1 MLQYYL
7 EMERQYLHS
16 KLQLISNLYVKRLLF
31 TLKKDRSVLKL
42 KCKGEDEMT
51 AHIESKKEEI
61 AKRVLMPGDPLRA
74 KYVADK
80 FLTDAKCINQTRG
93 MLGFTGK
100 YKGVDVTIF
109 ASGMGGPSIGIY
121 AYELYKFYDVG
132 KIIRI
137 GTCGSNKESV
147 KVRDLV
153 VADAAYTLS
162 SYPKLFFNDT
172 KQIFKGDIKLVDSLY
187 KHAKD
192 SAYNV
197 QKGTVMTSDIF
208 DVYVDK
214 DTYFKNYDNS
224 IDTLVSEME
233 CAILYC
239 MSEHLKKQA
248 GCVLTVVDSIYEE
261 AYLSSEE
268 REKALDD
275 MIKVAL
281 DTVIE

>member
-1 MLQYYL
+1 
-7 EMERQYLHS
+7 
-16 KLQLISNLYVKRLLF
+16 
-31 TLKKDRSVLKL
+31 
-42 KCKGEDEMT
+42 MT
-51 AHIESKKEEI
+51 AHIESSKDDI

-74 KYVADK
+74 KYIANK
-80 FLTDAKCINQTRG
+80 FLSDVKLVNQTRG

-100 YKGVDVTIF
+100 YKGIDVTIF

-121 AYELYKFYDVG
+121 AYELYKFYDVE

-137 GTCGSNKESV
+137 GTCGSNKENV

-153 VADAAYTLS
+153 IGEDAYTLS
-162 SYPKLFFNDT
+162 SYPKLFFDDDN
-172 KQIFKGDIKLVDSLY
+172 KVFSGDEEVVNSLY
-187 KHAKD
+187 KHAVD
-192 SAYNV
+192 SGAKV
-197 QKGTVMTSDIF
+197 EKGTIMTSDIF

-214 DTYFKNYDNS
+214 DTYFKNYDSS

-275 MIKVAL
+275 MIRVAL

>member
-1 MLQYYL
+1 
-7 EMERQYLHS
+7 
-16 KLQLISNLYVKRLLF
+16 
-31 TLKKDRSVLKL
+31 
-42 KCKGEDEMT
+42 MT
-51 AHIESKKEEI
+51 AHIESKKEDI

-74 KYVADK
+74 KYIANK
-80 FLTDAKCINQTRG
+80 FLSDVKLVNQTRG

-100 YKGVDVTIF
+100 YKGIDVTIF

-121 AYELYKFYDVG
+121 AYELYKFYDVE

-137 GTCGSNKESV
+137 GTCGSNKENV

-153 VADAAYTLS
+153 IGEDAYTLS
-162 SYPKLFFNDT
+162 SYPKLFFDDNN
-172 KQIFKGDIKLVDSLY
+172 KIFSGDKEIVSSLY
-187 KHAKD
+187 NHALK
-192 SAYNV
+192 SNARV
-197 QKGTVMTSDIF
+197 EKGTVMTSDIF

-214 DTYFKNYDNS
+214 DTYFKNYDS
-224 IDTLVSEME
+224 SVDTLVSEME

-239 MSEHLKKQA
+239 MSEHLNKQA

-275 MIKVAL
+275 MIRVAL

>member
-1 MLQYYL
+1 MSYQKTIII
-7 EMERQYLHS
+7 QN
-16 KLQLISNLYVKRLLF
+16 KLISSLFVKRLLF
-31 TLKKDRSVLKL
+31 TLKKEKYVLKL

-74 KYVADK
+74 KYVASK

-121 AYELYKFYDVG
+121 AYELYKFYDVE

-172 KQIFKGDIKLVDSLY
+172 NQIFKGDTKLVDSLY

-214 DTYFKNYDNS
+214 DTYFKNYDSS

>member
-1 MLQYYL
+1 
-7 EMERQYLHS
+7 
-16 KLQLISNLYVKRLLF
+16 
-31 TLKKDRSVLKL
+31 
-42 KCKGEDEMT
+42 MT
-51 AHIESKKEEI
+51 AHIESKKEDI

-74 KYVADK
+74 KYIANK
-80 FLTDAKCINQTRG
+80 FLSDVKLVNQTRG

-100 YKGVDVTIF
+100 YKGIDVTIF

-121 AYELYKFYDVG
+121 AYELYKFYDVE

-137 GTCGSNKESV
+137 GTCGSNKENV

-153 VADAAYTLS
+153 IGEDAYTLS
-162 SYPKLFFNDT
+162 SYPKLFFDDNN
-172 KQIFKGDIKLVDSLY
+172 KIFSGDKEIVSSLY
-187 KHAKD
+187 NHALK
-192 SAYNV
+192 SNARV
-197 QKGTVMTSDIF
+197 EKGTVMTSDIF

-214 DTYFKNYDNS
+214 DTYFKNYDSS

-275 MIKVAL
+275 MIRVAL

>member
-1 MLQYYL
+1 
-7 EMERQYLHS
+7 
-16 KLQLISNLYVKRLLF
+16 
-31 TLKKDRSVLKL
+31 
-42 KCKGEDEMT
+42 MT

-100 YKGVDVTIF
+100 YKGVDVTVF

-121 AYELYKFYDVG
+121 AYELYKFYDVE

-214 DTYFKNYDNS
+214 DTYFKNYDSS

>member
-1 MLQYYL
+1 
-7 EMERQYLHS
+7 
-16 KLQLISNLYVKRLLF
+16 
-31 TLKKDRSVLKL
+31 
-42 KCKGEDEMT
+42 
-51 AHIESKKEEI
+51 
-61 AKRVLMPGDPLRA
+61 
-74 KYVADK
+74 
-80 FLTDAKCINQTRG
+80 

-100 YKGVDVTIF
+100 YKGIDVTIF

-121 AYELYKFYDVG
+121 AYELYKFYDVE

-137 GTCGSNKESV
+137 GTCGSNKENV

-153 VADAAYTLS
+153 IGEDAYTLS
-162 SYPKLFFNDT
+162 SYPKLFFDDNN
-172 KQIFKGDIKLVDSLY
+172 KIFSGDKEIVSSLY
-187 KHAKD
+187 NHALK
-192 SAYNV
+192 SNARV
-197 QKGTVMTSDIF
+197 EKGTVMTSDIF

-214 DTYFKNYDNS
+214 DTYFKNYDSS

-275 MIKVAL
+275 MIRVAL